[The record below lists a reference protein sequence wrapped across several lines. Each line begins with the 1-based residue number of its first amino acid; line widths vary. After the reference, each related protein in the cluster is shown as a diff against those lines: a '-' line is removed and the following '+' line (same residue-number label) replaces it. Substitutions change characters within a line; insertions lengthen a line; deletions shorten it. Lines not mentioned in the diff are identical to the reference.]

1 MIAVYVGAEPR
12 FGRRN
17 KTLAHLHG
25 CPACAR
31 RYHEFVHQMADV
43 REEALVEADAGFSP
57 ARLDAQ
63 RAQILARL
71 EHIAH
76 PARVIPFPAAAT
88 QNLAMFTGTQVR
100 RWIAAAAAAG
110 LIIGLT
116 VGRMADLRPASVSNA
131 AARVSAPAP
140 PAVEPARPAAEP
152 RLNDDELLSRAEQV
166 QAEMPLPASLEVLGA
181 MTPITE
187 VAVTLPPR
195 GR

>member
-1 MIAVYVGAEPR
+1 
-12 FGRRN
+12 
-17 KTLAHLHG
+17 
-25 CPACAR
+25 
-31 RYHEFVHQMADV
+31 V
-43 REEALVEADAGFSP
+43 REEAMIEADAVFSP
-57 ARLDAQ
+57 ARLEAQ
-63 RAQILARL
+63 REQILARL

-88 QNLAMFTGTQVR
+88 QNLAMFTGPQVR
-100 RWIAAAAAAG
+100 RWIAVAAAAG

-116 VGRMADLRPASVSNA
+116 VGRIADFHPTSVGNDA
-131 AARVSAPAP
+131 NRISAPAAP
-140 PAVEPARPAAEP
+140 SVEPTRPAAEP
-152 RLNDDELLSRAEQV
+152 KLNDEEVISRAEQV